1 MHSRESPNREDSPE
15 LNLQLISNHMSP
27 RQLRESVTASFNVS
41 NAFSTSND
49 VQGVI
54 KISKVSSTAVD
65 KDLWRAELQ
74 GRTTSSM
81 LYSHDYDQSLSTAMA
96 GQPTAGVGLEVARN
110 RERMK
115 QVLKAGR

>member
-1 MHSRESPNREDSPE
+1 
-15 LNLQLISNHMSP
+15 
-27 RQLRESVTASFNVS
+27 
-41 NAFSTSND
+41 
-49 VQGVI
+49 
-54 KISKVSSTAVD
+54 
-65 KDLWRAELQ
+65 
-74 GRTTSSM
+74 M